1 VATGLAQPP
10 PPARQTASGPATAS
24 GAIWPLSP
32 VTGSTRSPPV
42 ARRNAQAAAEPGR
55 TRDRPGT
62 AASRTKAVGIPTA
75 GTTQLRCGGCQ
86 ARARYAQDEPCYGQF
101 VRVFL
106 GQHEL
111 CGNAVKITCVR
122 GGQD

>member
-1 VATGLAQPP
+1 MATGLARHSS
-10 PPARQTASGPATAS
+10 PARQTACG
-24 GAIWPLSP
+24 II
-32 VTGSTRSPPV
+32 RSLPPV
-42 ARRNAQAAAEPGR
+42 SSLTQSPSAPRHDAREAADPNS

-62 AASRTKAVGIPTA
+62 AAGRMKAA
-75 GTTQLRCGGCQ
+75 DLAAASATQLRCGGCHTH
-86 ARARYAQDEPCYGQF
+86 ALYAQDEPCYGQL

-122 GGQD
+122 GGRN